1 MVKLSMF
8 RIFGDIIKLIKDLIR
23 FILKIAWKLAIA
35 VLIIG
40 AIVFGIK
47 SLLHL

>member
-1 MVKLSMF
+1 MF
-8 RIFGDIIKLIKDLIR
+8 KIFGDIIKLIKDVIR

-47 SLLHL
+47 TILHL

>member
-1 MVKLSMF
+1 MVKLGMF
-8 RIFGDIIKLIKDLIR
+8 KILDDIIKLIKDIVK

-47 SLLHL
+47 TILHL